1 MKSLLKI
8 IPVLHGTTWIYL
20 LSNQHLRKKI
30 SIVETAGDMVYTVLS
45 VYSNIVSTLTLEVA
59 FWLFC
64 LVDVWKQEMQFILHR
79 LLAVCNQS
87 GMYRMK
93 RLRNTWHWSFIFSI
107 FMWTFSSGCVL
118 LSAPPFMH
126 DMVRGIRCWSDFL
139 IYTNFKIMVRR
150 TLGAR
155 LCPPSVIHSV
165 TGIWYKVGFLRAKST
180 IRLIMKVL
188 WSLRHDKPRVVNA
201 VWLN

>member
-45 VYSNIVSTLTLEVA
+45 VYSNI
-59 FWLFC
+59 
-64 LVDVWKQEMQFILHR
+64 
-79 LLAVCNQS
+79 
-87 GMYRMK
+87 
-93 RLRNTWHWSFIFSI
+93 
-107 FMWTFSSGCVL
+107 
-118 LSAPPFMH
+118 
-126 DMVRGIRCWSDFL
+126 FL

-188 WSLRHDKPRVVNA
+188 
-201 VWLN
+201 